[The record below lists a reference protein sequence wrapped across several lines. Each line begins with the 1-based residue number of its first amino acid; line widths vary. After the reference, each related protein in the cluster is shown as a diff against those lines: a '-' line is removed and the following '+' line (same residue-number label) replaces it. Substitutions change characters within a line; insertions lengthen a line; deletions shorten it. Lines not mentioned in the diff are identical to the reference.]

1 MIGGI
6 TLSSR
11 QFHDLKSV
19 AMKLEKCQ
27 TSFKSNR
34 VINSKI
40 TAVLKNDLDM

>member
-19 AMKLEKCQ
+19 AMKLENCQ
-27 TSFKSNR
+27 TSFKSNQ
-34 VINSKI
+34 VIKSKM
-40 TAVLKNDLDM
+40 TVLKNDLDM